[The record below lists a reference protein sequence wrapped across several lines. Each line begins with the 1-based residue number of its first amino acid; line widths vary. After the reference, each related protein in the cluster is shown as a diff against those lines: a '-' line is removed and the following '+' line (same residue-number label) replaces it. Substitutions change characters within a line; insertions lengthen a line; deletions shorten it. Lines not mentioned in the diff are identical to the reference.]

1 MVDQRGDLWERA
13 SRPETCLRSLWYD
26 GVIAYSTR
34 QLTNVP
40 GSIAR
45 ISPHMVVTSDLN
57 LYRKANAHRINDYS
71 RGPWYKA
78 FKMDAER
85 ENLFTELNDEKHSL
99 MRAKLS
105 PGVSTHVFLREIKA

>member
-1 MVDQRGDLWERA
+1 MIDL
-13 SRPETCLRSLWYD
+13 T
-26 GVIAYSTR
+26 I
-34 QLTNVP
+34 VP

-45 ISPHMVVTSDLN
+45 ISPNMVVTWDLE
-57 LYRKANAHRINDYS
+57 LYRKANANRINDYS
-71 RGPWYKA
+71 RGKWYKA

-105 PGVSTHVFLREIKA
+105 PGVSTARITPWLELNN

>member
-1 MVDQRGDLWERA
+1 
-13 SRPETCLRSLWYD
+13 
-26 GVIAYSTR
+26 
-34 QLTNVP
+34 
-40 GSIAR
+40 
-45 ISPHMVVTSDLN
+45 MVVTSDLE

-105 PGVSTHVFLREIKA
+105 PGVSTKLVSRARILTKANSIQAGTTLNVSQVSTKWSWTLCI